1 MILRTCVFL
10 GAILVFSGSTPV
22 GRAQD
27 TSAKAT
33 RPETDSLGDAARK
46 ARVENKHSG
55 KPAKVLTNDD
65 MVRLKYTHS
74 PRKTHSAL
82 APGTDRAAETA
93 NAKTPARATL
103 SGPLSAPSNKN

>member
-1 MILRTCVFL
+1 MMLRTCVFL
-10 GAILVFSGSTPV
+10 GVVLLFSGGTAV

-27 TSAKAT
+27 TSARAT
-33 RPETDSLGDAARK
+33 RTETDSLGDAARK

-74 PRKTHSAL
+74 PKRNHPAL
-82 APGTDRAAETA
+82 ASETDRTAETP
-93 NAKTPARATL
+93 NAKKPPRAAL
-103 SGPLSAPSNKN
+103 SGAQGAPSTKN

>member
-10 GAILVFSGSTPV
+10 GVVLLFSGGTVV

-27 TSAKAT
+27 TSAKVS

-74 PRKTHSAL
+74 PKRNHSAL
-82 APGTDRAAETA
+82 ASGTDRTAETA
-93 NAKTPARATL
+93 NAKKPARASL
-103 SGPLSAPSNKN
+103 SGAQGAPSAKN

>member
-1 MILRTCVFL
+1 MMLRTCVFL
-10 GAILVFSGSTPV
+10 GAVLLFSGSTPV

-33 RPETDSLGDAARK
+33 RTETESLGDAARK
-46 ARVENKHSG
+46 ARVENKHAG

-74 PRKTHSAL
+74 PKRNHSAL
-82 APGTDRAAETA
+82 ASGTDRSAETA
-93 NAKTPARATL
+93 NAKKPARASL
-103 SGPLSAPSNKN
+103 SGPMSAPSNKN